1 MTQLLTSVANSMQK
15 TDTIKA
21 AATPEE
27 ILHPGS
33 RALFRYWEALRGEMS
48 APPRDWLDLR
58 KIRSLVPFLFM
69 IERKPGRGYAW
80 RLAGTKVC
88 RLWGMELTGKPALVQ
103 GDRFERETVSRLL
116 DGVVDT
122 HQPFVLRF
130 RLNSLSGLNIA
141 AELVGLPL
149 RARHGEATYVFGVVM
164 PFREIRWPRHDLVS
178 TFELSAARTIW
189 TEPVPGAAKRPL
201 PKALSANSQH
211 AFQIINGGR
220 GSESRI

>member
-1 MTQLLTSVANSMQK
+1 MQI

-21 AATPEE
+21 TATPEE

-33 RALFRYWEALRGEMS
+33 RALFRYWEAVRGEMS
-48 APPRDWLDLR
+48 APPRDWLDLQ

-69 IERKPGRGYAW
+69 IERTPTRGFAW

-88 RLWGMELTGKPALVQ
+88 ELWGMELTGMPAMAQ
-103 GDRFERETVSRLL
+103 GERFERETVTRLL
-116 DGVVDT
+116 DAVIDD

-130 RLNSLSGLNIA
+130 RLTSAMGMTVA
-141 AELVGLPL
+141 AEFVGAPL
-149 RARHGEATYVFGVVM
+149 RARHNGATYVFGVIM
-164 PFREIRWPRHDLVS
+164 PFREANWPRHDCVT

-189 TEPVPGAAKRPL
+189 TEPVPGMPDAEPAKARRANL
-201 PKALSANSQH
+201 PQ

-220 GSESRI
+220 AGN

>member
-1 MTQLLTSVANSMQK
+1 MQ

-21 AATPEE
+21 SATPEE

-48 APPRDWLDLR
+48 APPRDWLDLQ

-69 IERKPGRGYAW
+69 IERTPGHFAW

-88 RLWGMELTGKPALVQ
+88 DLWGMELTGMPALAQ
-103 GDRFERETVSRLL
+103 GERFERETVTRLL
-116 DGVVDT
+116 DNVIDD

-130 RLNSLSGLNIA
+130 RLSSAMGMTVA
-141 AELVGLPL
+141 AELVGVPL
-149 RARHGEATYVFGVVM
+149 RARNNGSIYVFGVVM
-164 PFREIRWPRHDLVS
+164 PFREANWPRHDSVT

-189 TEPVPGAAKRPL
+189 TEPVPGALDSAPGKSARANL
-201 PKALSANSQH
+201 PQ
-211 AFQIINGGR
+211 AFQIINGGLA
-220 GSESRI
+220 GN

>member
-1 MTQLLTSVANSMQK
+1 MQI

-21 AATPEE
+21 TATPEE

-33 RALFRYWEALRGEMS
+33 RALFRYWEAVRGEMS
-48 APPRDWLDLR
+48 APPRDWLDLQ

-69 IERKPGRGYAW
+69 IERTPTRGFAW

-88 RLWGMELTGKPALVQ
+88 ELWGMELTGMPAMAQ
-103 GDRFERETVSRLL
+103 GERFERETVTRLL
-116 DGVVDT
+116 DGVIDD

-130 RLNSLSGLNIA
+130 RLSSAMGMTVA
-141 AELVGLPL
+141 AEFVGLPL
-149 RARHGEATYVFGVVM
+149 RARNNATTYVFGVIM
-164 PFREIRWPRHDLVS
+164 PFRETNWPRHDKVT

-189 TEPVPGAAKRPL
+189 TEPVPQAEPPQTRRANL
-201 PKALSANSQH
+201 PQ

-220 GSESRI
+220 VED

>member
-1 MTQLLTSVANSMQK
+1 MQI

-21 AATPEE
+21 TATPEE

-33 RALFRYWEALRGEMS
+33 RALFRYWEAVRGEMS
-48 APPRDWLDLR
+48 APPRDWLDLQ

-69 IERKPGRGYAW
+69 IERTPTRGFAW

-88 RLWGMELTGKPALVQ
+88 ELWGMELTGMPAMAQ
-103 GDRFERETVSRLL
+103 GERFERETVSRLL
-116 DGVVDT
+116 DGVIDD

-130 RLNSLSGLNIA
+130 RLSSAMGMTVA
-141 AELVGLPL
+141 AEFVGLPL
-149 RARHGEATYVFGVVM
+149 RARNNATTYVFGVIM
-164 PFREIRWPRHDLVS
+164 PFREANWPRHDKVT

-189 TEPVPGAAKRPL
+189 TEPVPVAEPANMRRANL
-201 PKALSANSQH
+201 PQ

-220 GSESRI
+220 VEN

>member
-1 MTQLLTSVANSMQK
+1 MQM

-69 IERKPGRGYAW
+69 IERKPGRDYVW

-88 RLWGMELTGKPALVQ
+88 RLWSMELTGKPAFVH
-103 GDRFERETVSRLL
+103 GDRLERETVNRLL
-116 DGVVDT
+116 DSVVDT

-141 AELVGLPL
+141 AEFVGLPL
-149 RARHGEATYVFGVVM
+149 RARHGEATYVFGVIM
-164 PFREIRWPRHDLVS
+164 PFREIRWPRHDLVT
-178 TFELSAARTIW
+178 TFKLSAARTIW
-189 TEPVPGAAKRPL
+189 TEPVPGAAKRPP
-201 PKALSANSQH
+201 PKAPSANSQH

-220 GSESRI
+220 GSEPRI

>member
-1 MTQLLTSVANSMQK
+1 MQM

-69 IERKPGRGYAW
+69 IERKPGRDYVW

-88 RLWGMELTGKPALVQ
+88 RLWSMELTGK
-103 GDRFERETVSRLL
+103 
-116 DGVVDT
+116 
-122 HQPFVLRF
+122 
-130 RLNSLSGLNIA
+130 
-141 AELVGLPL
+141 
-149 RARHGEATYVFGVVM
+149 
-164 PFREIRWPRHDLVS
+164 RW
-178 TFELSAARTIW
+178 RTIW
-189 TEPVPGAAKRPL
+189 SSEDLKYGGSGTPEMDGHKQGWWLTAQ
-201 PKALSANSQH
+201 SAVLLGPAEIH
-211 AFQIINGGR
+211 ATTP
-220 GSESRI
+220 SR

>member
-1 MTQLLTSVANSMQK
+1 MQ

-21 AATPEE
+21 TATPEE

-33 RALFRYWEALRGEMS
+33 RALFRYWEAVRGEMS
-48 APPRDWLDLR
+48 APPRDWLDLQ

-69 IERKPGRGYAW
+69 IERTPTRGFAW

-88 RLWGMELTGKPALVQ
+88 ELWGMELTGMPAMAQ
-103 GDRFERETVSRLL
+103 GERFERETVTRLL
-116 DGVVDT
+116 DGVIDD

-130 RLNSLSGLNIA
+130 RLSSAKGMTVA
-141 AELVGLPL
+141 AEFVGAPL
-149 RARHGEATYVFGVVM
+149 RARNNAATYVFGVIM
-164 PFREIRWPRHDLVS
+164 PFREANWPRHDSVT

-189 TEPVPGAAKRPL
+189 TEPVPGVADAEPHRMHRANL
-201 PKALSANSQH
+201 PQ

-220 GSESRI
+220 AEN